1 MPEQLGEVWVVV
13 EQEQGRA
20 DRVSWELMAE
30 AALLATQLDV
40 RPAAVILG
48 AGAESLAEEAFAC
61 GAGAV
66 YIATHPALTPFT
78 ADPHCRT
85 VAALAAEY
93 QPQIILLG
101 ATTRGRDLAAA
112 LATDLD
118 TGLTAD
124 CTELEI
130 DPETKLLRQTRPA
143 FGGNIMATIITP
155 NHRPQMATVRPG
167 VFGLPAT
174 DAAPATTDATPGEI
188 ISFEPDLDATALP
201 VRQLEFVPG
210 DREGVSLA
218 GAKVIVSG
226 GRGMGAGNNFAL
238 LEELAA
244 ELGGVVAGSRAAV
257 DAGWITHQRQ
267 VGQTGQTVRPVLY
280 IAVGISGAI
289 QHLAGIQQSDIIV
302 AINNDPQAPIF
313 DVADYGIVGDLFA
326 VVPALIAE
334 VRQRRSAGVSG
345 GGLSVVSDD
354 RASHES
360 TTKAAETGRAAT
372 DPEATDSDTPDSE
385 ARA

>member
-1 MPEQLGEVWVVV
+1 MPEQQGEIWVVV
-13 EQEQGRA
+13 EQERGRA

-30 AALLATQLDV
+30 AALLATELGA

-48 AGAESLAEEAFAC
+48 DDAQSLAPEAFTY

-85 VAALAAEY
+85 VAALSTEY

-112 LATDLD
+112 LATDLN

-167 VFGLPAT
+167 VFPLPEPGST
-174 DAAPATTDATPGEI
+174 AAGAPGEI
-188 ISFEPDLDATALP
+188 ISFEADLDAAALP
-201 VRQLEFVPG
+201 VRQLEFVP
-210 DREGVSLA
+210 DEREGVSLA
-218 GAKVIVSG
+218 GAEVIVSG
-226 GRGMGAGNNFAL
+226 GRGMGAGKNFAL

-257 DAGWITHQRQ
+257 DAGWIGHQRQ

-289 QHLAGIQQSDIIV
+289 QHLAGIQQSDIII

-334 VRQRRSAGVSG
+334 ARRRKSTDGAADGM
-345 GGLSVVSDD
+345 SV
-354 RASHES
+354 
-360 TTKAAETGRAAT
+360 T
-372 DPEATDSDTPDSE
+372 DDSE